1 MPEHQHRFEHD
12 HELGTTQ
19 DLSISVTGKR
29 GSTTKEQYSRAKSH
43 KNQEGV
49 KGADPHSHDTPYTAY
64 GTVKAA
70 DIIKSIFVKKAAP
83 MCDSWVANES
93 EKHGSIT
100 VGPLL
105 PKHMRVQFLFKC
117 Y

>member
-1 MPEHQHRFEHD
+1 M
-12 HELGTTQ
+12 
-19 DLSISVTGKR
+19 
-29 GSTTKEQYSRAKSH
+29 AH
-43 KNQEGV
+43 K
-49 KGADPHSHDTPYTAY
+49 TPGHFYIVIKTPSLDGNNSEFAAY
-64 GTVKAA
+64 DGQPYA
-70 DIIKSIFVKKAAP
+70 DIIKSIFVQKTAP
-83 MCDSWVANES
+83 MCDSWVANDS